1 MQSRIQIIA
10 KTEEEALAKARQE
23 LRVNEDKLF
32 SSFLGELPEGNN
44 YEILLDVNLSF
55 EARKY
60 IENILK
66 ALDLQ
71 YQIETRTV
79 SGEKEIHFLIESSE
93 NSLLIGKNG
102 KTLDALQTLVRTLI
116 SIYSKENII
125 TTLDIGSY
133 RSSRD
138 RKLEI
143 LATKTAKE
151 VVKTKVPAKLKP
163 MNSYERHV
171 IHEKLA
177 SWRDVYTES
186 EGEGA
191 DRAVVIKPKH

>member
-10 KTEEEALAKARQE
+10 NTEEEALAKARQE
-23 LRVNEDKLF
+23 LRVSEDKLF

>member
-102 KTLDALQTLVRTLI
+102 NTLDALQTLVRTLI